1 MKHPAFP
8 ENEADR
14 LQALERLQLIHTP
27 AEERFDR
34 ITRLASR
41 LLNAPIAL
49 VSLVTEDKQWFKSRQ
64 GLNAIETGREI
75 SFCGHAILNEDT
87 FVIPN
92 ALKDP
97 DFRDNPLVTGPP
109 DIRFY
114 AGQPLHFEQMRIG
127 TLCVIDT
134 KPRHMRPAD
143 YDSLKSLGHFLELEI
158 NAWHQERNS
167 FLQKIL
173 CHERNESLLDPLSGN
188 FNEAGLLQARKIIAD
203 QSVAAYRLELE
214 LEYPDSPEEEKEL
227 LLSRIATT
235 LRSVVDDRGIIGL
248 TDSNSFDVILL
259 EQSAT
264 INNLVQTDL
273 RTRLKELQESGA
285 IESTWTWRL
294 SEV

>member
-188 FNEAGLLQARKIIAD
+188 FNEAGLLQARKMIAD

>member
-14 LQALERLQLIHTP
+14 LQALERLQFIHTP

-167 FLQKIL
+167 FLQKL
-173 CHERNESLLDPLSGN
+173 LRHERDESLLDPLSGN
-188 FNEAGLLQARKIIAD
+188 FNEAGLLQARKMIAD
-203 QSVAAYRLELE
+203 KSVTAYRLKLE

-227 LLSRIATT
+227 LLSKIATT

-248 TDSNSFDVILL
+248 TASNSFDVILL

-264 INNLVQTDL
+264 INNLVQSDL

-285 IESTWTWRL
+285 IESTWAWQL